1 MEKIV
6 GNFLIEIINK
16 QTIDGEYDNIN
27 LTTEGKYFYRNDE
40 YCISYTQY
48 GDDDPN
54 VFTNNMVK
62 ISPKR
67 NTITILRNNNI
78 PKKASRMI
86 LELNTRHNCY
96 YETPLGCLMIGIYT
110 NNIDFTLNDNGGV
123 AHASYTLDCND
134 MLMSENEI
142 TLKIK
147 RKGV

>member
-6 GNFLIEIINK
+6 GDFLIEINSK
-16 QTIDGEYDNIN
+16 QTIEGECDNIN
-27 LTTEGKYFYRNDE
+27 LTTEGKYFYRNGE
-40 YCISYTQY
+40 YCISYTEY
-48 GDDDPN
+48 DDDDPSI
-54 VFTNNMVK
+54 FTNNMVK
-62 ISPKR
+62 VSTKR
-67 NTITILRNNNI
+67 NTITVLRNNQTCKN
-78 PKKASRMI
+78 ASRMI

-110 NNIDFTLNDNGGV
+110 NTINFTLDNNGGV